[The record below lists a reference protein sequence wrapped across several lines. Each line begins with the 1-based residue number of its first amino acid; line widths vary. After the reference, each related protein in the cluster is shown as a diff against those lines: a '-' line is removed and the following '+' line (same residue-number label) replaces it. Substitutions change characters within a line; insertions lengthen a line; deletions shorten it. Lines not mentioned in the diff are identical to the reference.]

1 MKNKLCYFLLI
12 VMVVS
17 CQKKIKKD
25 YILEIKNFQSDL
37 IALYNSN
44 ESPIRLENKKDFK
57 GLSFFPINKSYRI
70 EADFNPI
77 ENGKIHDFQTSSG
90 VIKKY
95 KEYGTLTFDLN
106 GEKNQLIIFQKSP
119 INTEYANYL
128 FLPFNDKT
136 NGTSSYGAGRYLDLT
151 IEDIVQNK
159 VQLDFNKA
167 YNPYC
172 AYEDGYAC
180 PIPPKENRLNI
191 AIEAGVSYTTHY

>member
-1 MKNKLCYFLLI
+1 MLI